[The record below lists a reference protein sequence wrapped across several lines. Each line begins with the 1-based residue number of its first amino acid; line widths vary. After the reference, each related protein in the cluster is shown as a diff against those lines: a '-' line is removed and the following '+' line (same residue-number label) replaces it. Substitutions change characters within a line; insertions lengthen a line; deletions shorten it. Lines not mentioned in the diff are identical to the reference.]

1 MDELSGVTAQAQRFL
16 CAHDET
22 ANLFRLR
29 RHTMTASRYR
39 QSLAAAFERWND
51 CAKSMAA

>member
-1 MDELSGVTAQAQRFL
+1 MGGERFL

-22 ANLFRLR
+22 ANLFRPR
-29 RHTMTASRYR
+29 RQKMTAFKYR
-39 QSLAAAFERWND
+39 QSLADAFERWNE